1 MSDAPSG
8 AAEKFLIGECHFR
21 GGESRIGRCTHF
33 HMKKYLLLAS
43 IALSPVFGPS
53 SFAQDGTRASADT
66 LFSLSSNVYAKT
78 GMSRDQLVEQ
88 FGAPSE
94 KLSENLWAY
103 FDFRGL
109 RLPLGARGDT
119 LVVVFTNDNV
129 SLLRFTERALVEAA
143 IAKLRS
149 KAKSSVIATR

>member
-1 MSDAPSG
+1 
-8 AAEKFLIGECHFR
+8 
-21 GGESRIGRCTHF
+21 
-33 HMKKYLLLAS
+33 
-43 IALSPVFGPS
+43 
-53 SFAQDGTRASADT
+53 
-66 LFSLSSNVYAKT
+66 VYAKT